1 MGRAKPLN
9 APRLLLRIDGQSVPL
24 QVRRS
29 ERATRIQLR
38 MDLKSGGPILV
49 LPRYASI
56 ERGFEFARDKRDWI
70 GEQIALQPES
80 IPFEHG
86 ETIPYRGRDHAILFR
101 RRLRT
106 AGTRGEIWREPGAI
120 YVTGDEDMVSS
131 RVEAF
136 LKFEA
141 RGEICRRAH
150 DKAALTGKRIRRISL
165 RDPKSRWGSCTSTG
179 NLSFSWR
186 LVMAPTFV
194 LDYVIAHEVAHLTHM
209 NHGNSFWRLCGELTG
224 RHDDARDWL
233 RTNGTSLHRYG

>member
-9 APRLLLRIDGQSVPL
+9 APRLLLRIDGRHIPL

-38 MDLKSGGPILV
+38 MDLKSGGPVLV

-56 ERGFEFARDKRDWI
+56 ERGFEFARDKRAWI
-70 GEQIALQPES
+70 GEQIALQPEF
-80 IPFEHG
+80 IPFEPG
-86 ETIPYRGRDHAILFR
+86 EVIPFRGRDHAILHR
-101 RRLRT
+101 KRVRP
-106 AGTRGEIWREPGAI
+106 AGSRAAIWREPGAI
-120 YVTGDEDMVSS
+120 YVTGEEEMVSS

-141 RGEICRRAH
+141 RNEICRRAH
-150 DKAALTGKRIRRISL
+150 EKAELTGKRIRRISL

-194 LDYVIAHEVAHLTHM
+194 LDYVIGHEVAHLTHM
-209 NHGNSFWRLCGELTG
+209 NHGNNFWRLCGELTSQ
-224 RHDDARDWL
+224 HDRAREWL
-233 RTNGTSLHRYG
+233 RANGTSLHRYG